1 MIPSLAS
8 CASSSPSGFG
18 KDMAGSQK
26 GCGVV
31 LLRRLLVGDEKI
43 SGRPGERREVLIVEG
58 DACTGLRGVACRAL
72 FGLMVDQVTSGPKVR
87 SSPVPSEQ

>member
-1 MIPSLAS
+1 
-8 CASSSPSGFG
+8 
-18 KDMAGSQK
+18 MAGSQK

-43 SGRPGERREVLIVEG
+43 FGPRGERTEVLIVEG
-58 DACTGLRGVACRAL
+58 DACTGLRGVARRTL
-72 FGLMVDQVTSGPKVR
+72 FGLMVDQVTSGPNEG

>member
-1 MIPSLAS
+1 LAS
-8 CASSSPSGFG
+8 CASFSPSGFG
-18 KDMAGSQK
+18 KEMAGSQK

-43 SGRPGERREVLIVEG
+43 FGPRGERTEVLIVEG
-58 DACTGLRGVACRAL
+58 DACTGLRGVARRTL
-72 FGLMVDQVTSGPKVR
+72 FGLMVDQVTSGPNEG